1 MKEKQKT
8 IASPV
13 SISGIGLHTGK
24 EVEITF
30 KPAPENHGI
39 KFKRIDLE
47 NQPIIDADIDNVV
60 DTSRGTSIE
69 KNGHRISTVEHTL
82 AAISGLDID
91 NILIEINCSETP
103 ILDGSSKLYIDALK
117 KAGITEQN
125 AEREYI
131 EIKETITYFDKDKKV
146 EMYIIPDDKF
156 SISVMVDYETEVLGC
171 QQATLENIADFENE
185 ISTCRTFVFLHE
197 LEYLYNNG
205 LIKGGDLNNAIV
217 FVDHVITDE
226 EHTKL
231 AAIFNRPKVSVLKEG
246 ILDNVQLHFSNEPAR
261 HKLLDVV
268 GDLTLLGK
276 RIKGRVIANRPGHQS
291 NVLFAKKIK
300 QSSNFVKSK
309 TDYQVYDSNIPP
321 LYDINQIMK
330 ILPHRPPFLL
340 IDKILEMSSNHV
352 VGLKN
357 VTMNEPFFV
366 GHFPQEPVMP
376 GVLSI
381 EAMAQTG
388 GILALSTVP
397 DPENYLTLF
406 MKIDNV
412 KFKNKVCPGDT
423 IIFRLELITPI
434 RRGICHMRGIAYVNK
449 KIVMEAEM
457 MAQIIKKIK

>member
-1 MKEKQKT
+1 MF
-8 IASPV
+8 
-13 SISGIGLHTGK
+13 L
-24 EVEITF
+24 
-30 KPAPENHGI
+30 
-39 KFKRIDLE
+39 
-47 NQPIIDADIDNVV
+47 
-60 DTSRGTSIE
+60 
-69 KNGHRISTVEHTL
+69 
-82 AAISGLDID
+82 
-91 NILIEINCSETP
+91 
-103 ILDGSSKLYIDALK
+103 
-117 KAGITEQN
+117 
-125 AEREYI
+125 
-131 EIKETITYFDKDKKV
+131 
-146 EMYIIPDDKF
+146 IPDDNF
-156 SISVMVDYETEVLGC
+156 SISVMVDYETGVLGC
-171 QQATLENIADFENE
+171 QQATLNSIRDFEKE
-185 ISTCRTFVFLHE
+185 ISNCRTFSFLHE

-217 FVDHVITDE
+217 FVNHIITEE
-226 EHTKL
+226 EHEKL
-231 AAIFNRPKVSVLKEG
+231 ATMFNRPKVSVLKEG
-246 ILDNVQLHFSNEPAR
+246 ILDNVKLHYNNEPAR
-261 HKLLDVV
+261 HKLLDVL

-276 RIKGRVIANRPGHQS
+276 KIKGKVIANRPGHYS
-291 NVLFAKKIK
+291 NVQFAKKIK
-300 QSSNFVKSK
+300 QSVNFIKNR
-309 TDYQVYDSNIPP
+309 TDYQIYDPNVPP

-340 IDKILEMSSNHV
+340 IDKILEMGQTHV

-388 GILALSTVP
+388 GILALSSVP

-423 IIFRLELITPI
+423 IIFRLELISPL

-457 MAQIIKKIK
+457 MAQIVKKNK

>member
-1 MKEKQKT
+1 MKERQKT
-8 IASPV
+8 IKNPV
-13 SISGIGLHTGK
+13 SVSGIGLHTGN
-24 EVEITF
+24 EVKMTF
-30 KPAPENHGI
+30 KPAAEDHGI
-39 KFKRIDLE
+39 RFIRTDLE
-47 NQPIIDADIDNVV
+47 NQPVVEADIDYVV
-60 DTSRGTSIE
+60 DTSRGTTIE
-69 KNGHRISTVEHTL
+69 KNGTRIYTVEHTL
-82 AAISGLDID
+82 AAISGMDID
-91 NILIEINCSETP
+91 NILIEIDCSEPP
-103 ILDGSSKLYIDALK
+103 ILDGSSRFFVEALK
-117 KAGITEQN
+117 TAVVAEQN
-125 AEREYI
+125 AEREYLKII
-131 EIKETITYFDKDKKV
+131 EPVQYTDKDKKV
-146 EMYIIPDDKF
+146 EMYAIPDDKF
-156 SISVMVDYETEVLGC
+156 SITVTVDYETDVLGC
-171 QQATLENIADFENE
+171 QQTSLENISDFDKE
-185 ISTCRTFVFLHE
+185 ISCSRTFVFLHE

-217 FVDHVITDE
+217 FVDRVITDA
-226 EHTKL
+226 EHAKL
-231 AAIFNRPKVSVLKEG
+231 ASMFNRSKVNVLKEG
-246 ILDNVQLHFSNEPAR
+246 ILDNIQLHYNNEPAR
-261 HKLLDVV
+261 HKLLDVI
-268 GDLTLLGK
+268 GDLTLIGK
-276 RIKGRVIANRPGHQS
+276 KIKGKIITNRPGHYS
-291 NVLFAKKIK
+291 NIQFAKKIK
-300 QSSNFVKSK
+300 QSVNFVRNK
-309 TDYQVYDSNIPP
+309 TDYRVYDPNIAP

-340 IDKILEMSSNHV
+340 IDKILEMSNSHV

-423 IIFRLELITPI
+423 VIFRLELITPI

-457 MAQIIKKIK
+457 MAQIVKKVK

>member
-8 IASPV
+8 IISPV
-13 SISGIGLHTGK
+13 SVSGIGLHSGN
-24 EVEITF
+24 EVELTF
-30 KPAPENHGI
+30 KPAPENYGI
-39 KFKRIDLE
+39 KFKRTDLE
-47 NQPIIDADIDNVV
+47 NQPIIDADIDYVI

-69 KNGHRISTVEHTL
+69 KNGARISTIEHVL

-103 ILDGSSKLYIDALK
+103 ILDGSSKFYIDALK
-117 KAGITEQN
+117 TAGIAEQN
-125 AEREYI
+125 ADREYI
-131 EIKETITYFDKDKKV
+131 EIKEIVKYFDKDKKV
-146 EMYIIPDDKF
+146 EMYAIPDNKY
-156 SISVMVDYETEVLGC
+156 SVSVMVDYETDVLGC
-171 QQATLENIADFENE
+171 QQATLENISDFSND
-185 ISTCRTFVFLHE
+185 ISMCRTFVFLHE

-217 FVDHVITDE
+217 FVNRVITDS
-226 EHTKL
+226 EHAKL
-231 AAIFNRPKVSVLKEG
+231 ATMFNRSKVSVLKEG
-246 ILDNVQLHFSNEPAR
+246 ILDNVKLHFNNEPAR
-261 HKLLDVV
+261 HKLLDVI

-276 RIKGRVIANRPGHQS
+276 KIKGRIIANRPGHHS
-291 NVLFAKKIK
+291 NVQFAKKIK
-300 QSSNFVKSK
+300 QSSNYFKTR
-309 TDYQVYDSNIPP
+309 TDYQVYEPNVPP

-340 IDKILEMSSNHV
+340 IDKILEMSHSHV

-423 IIFRLELITPI
+423 VIYRLELITPI
-434 RRGICHMRGIAYVNK
+434 RRGICHMRGIAYVDK